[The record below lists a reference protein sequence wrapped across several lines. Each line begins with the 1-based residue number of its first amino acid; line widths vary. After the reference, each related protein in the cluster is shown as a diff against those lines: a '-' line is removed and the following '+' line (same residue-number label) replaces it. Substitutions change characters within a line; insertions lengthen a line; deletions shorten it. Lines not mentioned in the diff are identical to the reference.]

1 MRFTLA
7 VAIVLASFIHA
18 PAAMADA
25 TRRPRALTVSSDA
38 TLVRT
43 RSRVAYDDLT
53 LVWGRVEGGE
63 RVMCAS
69 FVGGATSCH
78 SPGLPRR
85 RPARAKMAIGALLAS
100 GGFVTLGF
108 GVALLRTPASL
119 GGVPM
124 MVAGAGLGA
133 GGIASIVSGV
143 LDMREHRRG
152 LAWLRARNAR
162 VQVGRGLGLA
172 LDF

>member
-7 VAIVLASFIHA
+7 VAIVLACSFHTS
-18 PAAMADA
+18 AAMADA

-100 GGFVTLGF
+100 GGIVTLGF
-108 GVALLRTPASL
+108 GVALLRSPASL
-119 GGVPM
+119 GG
-124 MVAGAGLGA
+124 GAHRAPTSCRRLDHRVLLGGSARLRSTTVRRSAA
-133 GGIASIVSGV
+133 GGP
-143 LDMREHRRG
+143 
-152 LAWLRARNAR
+152 
-162 VQVGRGLGLA
+162 
-172 LDF
+172 

>member
-7 VAIVLASFIHA
+7 LAMVLACSFHA
-18 PAAMADA
+18 SSAFAEG
-25 TRRPRALTVSSDA
+25 TRRPRALAAAPDA

-69 FVGGATSCH
+69 LVGGATSCH
-78 SPGLPRR
+78 APGLPRR

-100 GGFVTLGF
+100 GGIVTLGF
-108 GVALLRTPASL
+108 GVALLRSPNSL

-124 MVAGAGLGA
+124 MVVGAGLSG
-133 GGIASIVSGV
+133 GGIASIASGV

-162 VQVGRGLGLA
+162 VQVGRGVGFA